1 MSISAV
7 AANISP
13 VIQSVLEMRRKLDDL
28 QRQLGTGMKADTY
41 AGLGPHIGLA
51 VGLTRQ
57 LDAITSFNDTI
68 TVVGTRIGI
77 AQTALTQIAD
87 AGNQVKSGTLLP
99 NFVIDGT
106 GQTNAQKSAYYQ
118 LDQILSL
125 LNTQVGDRFLF
136 SGTAVD
142 QPSVETIDHILNG
155 NGAQAGLKQLISERN
170 QADVG
175 GPTGLGRLVIP
186 PAAGTNVSIS
196 EDVAGS
202 VFGLK
207 LAGVNSTLTGA
218 VVTGP
223 AGAPP
228 LINVNLAANPASGDR
243 ITFTFNLPDGTTE
256 DLTLEATTSTTPGPN
271 QFTIGATANQ
281 TAINLQAALTT
292 SVDKLAH
299 SSLSAASA
307 IAAAGNFFANP
318 PQRVATSPFTT
329 ATALAP
335 GTPANTVSWYI
346 GENGP
351 TSPRSTA
358 TARIDP
364 AIVVSYGLRANEQ
377 GIAWIVQQVATIAAT
392 TYLPTD
398 PNAPASYTALN
409 QRLNTTLAV
418 PQGIQKIDDISSSLA
433 SAQAAMQ
440 TAKDRHRQAEKQ
452 LTDMLQS
459 IEMVDPNLVGA
470 QILTV
475 QTNLQASLETTAMLS
490 KLSLVNVL

>member
-1 MSISAV
+1 MGISSI

-77 AQTALTQIAD
+77 SQTALSQIAD
-87 AGNQVKSGTLLP
+87 AGNQVKAETLVP
-99 NFVIDGT
+99 NIKIDCT

-170 QADVG
+170 QADLG
-175 GPTGLGRLVIP
+175 ASGLGRLVIP

-202 VFGLK
+202 VFGFK

-228 LINVNLAANPASGDR
+228 AINVNLAANPLSGDR
-243 ITFTFNLPDGTTE
+243 ITFTLDLPDGTT
-256 DLTLEATTSTTPGPN
+256 
-271 QFTIGATANQ
+271 
-281 TAINLQAALTT
+281 
-292 SVDKLAH
+292 
-299 SSLSAASA
+299 
-307 IAAAGNFFANP
+307 
-318 PQRVATSPFTT
+318 
-329 ATALAP
+329 
-335 GTPANTVSWYI
+335 
-346 GENGP
+346 
-351 TSPRSTA
+351 
-358 TARIDP
+358 
-364 AIVVSYGLRANEQ
+364 
-377 GIAWIVQQVATIAAT
+377 
-392 TYLPTD
+392 
-398 PNAPASYTALN
+398 
-409 QRLNTTLAV
+409 
-418 PQGIQKIDDISSSLA
+418 
-433 SAQAAMQ
+433 
-440 TAKDRHRQAEKQ
+440 
-452 LTDMLQS
+452 
-459 IEMVDPNLVGA
+459 
-470 QILTV
+470 
-475 QTNLQASLETTAMLS
+475 
-490 KLSLVNVL
+490 